1 MFLMRDFLTLI
12 DTQMTLISKEIFKWT
27 TAALLSVLSLI
38 WSISNIPS
46 KHLKSNVLQLNYM
59 PRMERHAIIMALLNP
74 N

>member
-1 MFLMRDFLTLI
+1 MRDFLTLI

-38 WSISNIPS
+38 WSISNISS